1 MKKLEA
7 IIDPIALGDVRQA
20 LEEIGLTDLIVSDVR
35 GTDQHGTY
43 TEIFRGVEYTVD
55 FVLRLKLEAIVDD
68 GCVDEIAEAVTKAA
82 ATTPSGVSQV
92 FIYPIEKIAT
102 PAGDGPESFP

>member
-7 IIDPIALGDVRQA
+7 IIDPIALGEVRQA
-20 LEEIGLTDLIVSDVR
+20 LEEIGLTDLILSDVR

-43 TEIFRGVEYTVD
+43 TEIFRGVEYKID
-55 FVLRLKLEAIVDD
+55 LVLRLKLEAIVDD
-68 GCVDEIAEAVTKAA
+68 GCVDEIAEAITEAAA
-82 ATTPSGVSQV
+82 ATPGGVGQV

-102 PAGDGPESFP
+102 STGDGPESFP

>member
-1 MKKLEA
+1 MKKIEA
-7 IIDPIALGDVRQA
+7 IIDPIALGEVRQA
-20 LEEIGLTDLIVSDVR
+20 LEEIGLTDLILSDVR

-43 TEIFRGVEYTVD
+43 TEIFRGVEYKVD

-68 GCVDEIAEAVTKAA
+68 GCVDEIAEAITKAA
-82 ATTPSGVSQV
+82 AATPDGVSQV

-102 PAGDGPESFP
+102 STGDGPESFP